1 MEQRNFQILKREFRF
16 VGQGYS
22 LVKVMVFMYALKK
35 SNIEYPLYS
44 EKEKNVQDYL
54 SKTFKLVK
62 QNLTEIEESCGKEFI
77 EVINYCIKDFDRY
90 VSSKS
95 LLGEAL
101 LILNELTTE
110 EISDFIINDATYVGE
125 RDDFSSPKNLMDLVI
140 SLLNNNENQ
149 SWFDL
154 GCGNGDFLIELA
166 KRIKN
171 VKCYGEDINTDCQL
185 LSKIRLYFAGAK
197 ADIKERNI
205 LLSQYD
211 EIADVAYAN
220 TPFMMRLSK
229 GESDYNN
236 FNKYVGILKPSQNA
250 DWIFADRLLQ
260 CIKDRGIIL
269 MTEASL
275 MNINDIEQRK
285 NVIEQNLVEGI
296 IKLPANLFIYTGIS
310 VSVVI
315 FNKHKINK
323 EIKFLDATKM
333 CNVGRRLS
341 ELKVEEIFEAYNSEA
356 GVIKVDYDSVSKD
369 DYSLNVKRYLDV
381 NDITLENETI
391 LETVVEEIFR
401 GVQIPAS
408 TIDENAMVEEG
419 EEVYKLISVGD
430 MQNGSFDIDSLQVIK
445 NDGKYDRYLVK
456 NGDVLVSS
464 KSTKIKT
471 AIVENPDNQKLV
483 ATGSIL
489 VIRCDQ
495 EKINPIY
502 LKSFFDSNNGSKILE
517 SIQSGTVIM
526 SINESALMKM
536 RISLVDRS
544 IQDEIA
550 EKFGYENESK
560 FSSAFKKIM
569 GDSPSVYR
577 REHSKVKII

>member
-502 LKSFFDSNNGSKILE
+502 LKSFFDSNNGSKLLE
-517 SIQSGTVIM
+517 SIQTGTVIM
-526 SINESALMKM
+526 SINASALMKM

-550 EKFGYENESK
+550 EKFLLKLDQFKVTQAKLAKLEKELNNVFDES
-560 FSSAFKKIM
+560 I
-569 GDSPSVYR
+569 GG
-577 REHSKVKII
+577 

>member
-502 LKSFFDSNNGSKILE
+502 LKSFFDSNNGSKLLE
-517 SIQSGTVIM
+517 SIQTGTVIM
-526 SINESALMKM
+526 SINASALMKM

-550 EKFGYENESK
+550 EKFLLKLDQFKVTQAKLAKLEKELNNVFDES
-560 FSSAFKKIM
+560 F
-569 GDSPSVYR
+569 GG
-577 REHSKVKII
+577 

>member
-1 MEQRNFQILKREFRF
+1 MEQRNFQILKREFRC
-16 VGQGYS
+16 VGQGYT
-22 LVKVMVFMYALKK
+22 LVKIMVFMYALKK

-44 EKEKNVQDYL
+44 EKEKSAQDYL
-54 SKTFKLVK
+54 NKTFILVK
-62 QNLTEIEESCGKEFI
+62 QNLIKIEETCGKEFI
-77 EVINYCIKDFDRY
+77 EVLNYCIKDFDRY

-110 EISDFIINDATYVGE
+110 DIADFIINDATYAGE
-125 RDDFSSPKNLMDLVI
+125 RDDFSSPKNLMNLVI
-140 SLLNNNENQ
+140 GLLNNKENQ

-166 KRIKN
+166 KRNKN
-171 VKCYGEDINTDCQL
+171 FTCYGEDINTNCQL

-197 ADIKERNI
+197 ADIKGRNI

-229 GESDYNN
+229 GELDYNS
-236 FNKYVGILKPSQNA
+236 FNKFVGTLKPSQNA

-285 NVIEQNLVEGI
+285 NVIEQNYVEGI
-296 IKLPANLFIYTGIS
+296 IRLPANLFIYTGIS
-310 VSVVI
+310 VSIVI
-315 FNKHKINK
+315 FNKNKTNK

-333 CNVGRRLS
+333 CNIGRRLS
-341 ELKVEEIFEAYNSEA
+341 ELKFEEILEAYNSEIC
-356 GVIKVDYDSVSKD
+356 VIKVDYDSVSKD

-502 LKSFFDSNNGSKILE
+502 LKSFFDSNNGSKLLE
-517 SIQSGTVIM
+517 SIQTGTVIM
-526 SINESALMKM
+526 SINASALMKM

-550 EKFGYENESK
+550 EKFLLKLDQFKVTQAKLAKLEKELNNVFDES
-560 FSSAFKKIM
+560 I
-569 GDSPSVYR
+569 GG
-577 REHSKVKII
+577 